1 VDADMITVLIVD
13 DNASVR
19 ATLRPLLEADGGI
32 SVVAEA
38 GNGRTALSTAARL
51 RPQVTLLDYRMPVA
65 DGLAVIEEL
74 SRLSAVLVLTG
85 SPEPELIAPMLHQG
99 ARGYLVYGQF
109 DPAELPR
116 AVHAVAAGHG
126 WLTPQA
132 ASVAAAS
139 MREGYTRQQAVRARH
154 AGRQAT
160 RQGFGLTDREEQV
173 LTLAGAG
180 LTNAAIAGHL
190 GVTEKTVKN
199 HLSSVFAKLDV
210 RTRTEAVIR
219 WQG

>member
-1 VDADMITVLIVD
+1 MITVLVVD
-13 DNASVR
+13 DNPSVR

-32 SVVAEA
+32 SVVGEA
-38 GNGRTALSTAARL
+38 GNGRAALAGAARL
-51 RPQVTLLDYRMPVA
+51 RPHVTLLDYRMPVA
-65 DGLAVIEEL
+65 DGLSVIEEL
-74 SRLSAVLVLTG
+74 SALSAVLVLTG
-85 SPEPELIAPMLHQG
+85 SPEPELIAPMLHKG

-116 AVHAVAAGHG
+116 AVHAVASGHG
-126 WLTPQA
+126 WLTP
-132 ASVAAAS
+132 AAAS
-139 MREGYTRQQAVRARH
+139 IAAAAMRDGYARQQAAQARSSS
-154 AGRQAT
+154 RLAT

-180 LTNAAIAGHL
+180 LTNAVIAGHL
-190 GVTEKTVKN
+190 GCSEKTVKN
-199 HLSSVFAKLDV
+199 HLSSVYAKLDV